1 MLERA
6 EGRACSANQEQVEGS
21 LYLPTGLAEGSLD
34 LPTGLAEEREGVHM
48 EQSFDDFGCVD

>member
-1 MLERA
+1 MQERA
-6 EGRACSANQEQVEGS
+6 EGRADATNQEQAEGS
-21 LYLPTGLAEGSLD
+21 LDLPTGLAEGSLD